1 MKSIMRLLRATFL
14 YLLLFCGFCAPALA
28 EEFIGKITTVL
39 DGDTVLV
46 VREGAQQAFMTVRL
60 AEIDA
65 PEKDQAYGMA
75 SRQSL
80 IDMVLN
86 KQVRVTTQA
95 VDNYGRLIGMITLG
109 ELNVSHAQVQRGMA
123 WESSRFHNNKPVLAL
138 QQEAQQNRRG
148 LWAGANPIAP
158 SIWRKNHAPLSAQP
172 VTQTPSVTQ
181 TQPTLSHQTVRKS
194 DCDKRN
200 CAQMK
205 SCDEAK
211 LYFARC
217 PASTLDGDRDGA
229 PCENLCAAEKSK
241 KH

>member
-1 MKSIMRLLRATFL
+1 MKNTMRFLRATFL
-14 YLLLFCGFCAPALA
+14 YLLLFFGFCAPTWA

-46 VREGAQQAFMTVRL
+46 VRESGQHALLTVRL

-65 PEKDQAYGMA
+65 PEKDQEYGMA

-95 VDNYGRLIGMITLG
+95 VDNYGRLIGIVTLG
-109 ELNVSHAQVQRGMA
+109 ELNVNHAQVQRGMA
-123 WESSRFHNNKPVLAL
+123 WENSRFHNNKPVLVL

-148 LWAGANPIAP
+148 LWAGADPIAP
-158 SIWRKNHAPLSAQP
+158 NIWRKNHAPLSAQP
-172 VTQTPSVTQ
+172 VIQTPPVAQS
-181 TQPTLSHQTVRKS
+181 QPAIPHQTVKKS
-194 DCDKRN
+194 DCDKRS

-217 PASTLDGDRDGA
+217 TANALDGDRDGA

>member
-1 MKSIMRLLRATFL
+1 MKNAVQFLRAIFL
-14 YLLLFCGFCAPALA
+14 YVLLWCGLCAPALA
-28 EEFIGKITTVL
+28 EAFIGKITTVL

-109 ELNVSHAQVQRGMA
+109 ELNVNHAQVQRGMA
-123 WESSRFHNNKPVLAL
+123 WESSRIHNNKPVLAL

-148 LWAGANPIAP
+148 LWAGADPVAP

-172 VTQTPSVTQ
+172 VTQTPSAT
-181 TQPTLSHQTVRKS
+181 PHQSVRNS
-194 DCDKRN
+194 DCDKRS

-205 SCDEAK
+205 SCEEAK

-217 PASTLDGDRDGA
+217 TANALDGDRDGV
-229 PCENLCAAEKSK
+229 PCENLCAVEKNK